1 MIPRPVVSLTV
12 IGTVTTDPEA
22 PLTFARATVTGGVPV
37 AVAVA
42 DAAPVGVFVGVFVAV
57 LVVAVLVVE
66 LDTLAFG
73 LLAAGSSHALKN
85 KTSDRTLKT
94 KVFIKSSPQRCM
106 NETPLD
112 GEEPDIM
119 EFKQAVGPNL
129 RSGSGREN
137 LLTFPLFAS
146 FPLLDKL

>member
-1 MIPRPVVSLTV
+1 MPSVSV
-12 IGTVTTDPEA
+12 
-22 PLTFARATVTGGVPV
+22 FAL
-37 AVAVA
+37 AVA
-42 DAAPVGVFVGVFVAV
+42 VFVAV